1 MMWGGLPIARG
12 ATLGDPGAMQRNS
25 SRFIELLQRIAG
37 PKYPLPAATG
47 RLVHC
52 ARCDSDFVNPVS
64 WDERGETDWWIRL
77 RCGECGAVREVEVS
91 NDEARRFDRELDVGL
106 EWIAATV
113 ARLEREHMIAYTE
126 VLTAALQRDLIDP
139 GDFCR

>member
-1 MMWGGLPIARG
+1 MAPG
-12 ATLGDPGAMQRNS
+12 ATLGEPEAMQRNS
-25 SRFIELLQRIAG
+25 SRFIELLRRMAG
-37 PKYPLPAATG
+37 PKYPLPAPPG

-64 WDERGETDWWIRL
+64 WDERGETGWWIRL
-77 RCGECGAVREVEVS
+77 RCGECGAVREVDVS
-91 NDEARRFDRELDVGL
+91 DEEARRFDRELDQGL
-106 EWIAATV
+106 ERIAATV
-113 ARLEREHMIAYTE
+113 ARLEREHMIADIE